1 MEDFSFGIIP
11 IFVWEDDTK
20 VLLICNKNWKY
31 WSFPKWHKEVWEDD
45 LQTSV
50 REFQEET
57 GVFDFVVDPNMFFLT
72 NYSFTLNDE
81 IINKT
86 VKYFFAEVWDLDVNA
101 QKSEIVDYAW
111 LSFDNAI
118 KKLSYDNDKKMFA
131 EFVEYYW
138 KR

>member
-1 MEDFSFGIIP
+1 
-11 IFVWEDDTK
+11 
-20 VLLICNKNWKY
+20 
-31 WSFPKWHKEVWEDD
+31 
-45 LQTSV
+45 
-50 REFQEET
+50 
-57 GVFDFVVDPNMFFLT
+57 MFFLT

-131 EFVEYYW
+131 EFVEYY
-138 KR
+138 